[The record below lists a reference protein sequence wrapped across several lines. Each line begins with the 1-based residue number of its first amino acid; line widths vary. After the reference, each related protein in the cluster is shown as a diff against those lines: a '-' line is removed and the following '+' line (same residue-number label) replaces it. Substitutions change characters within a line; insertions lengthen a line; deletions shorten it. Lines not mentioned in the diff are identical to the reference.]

1 MSLLPLLP
9 MALLAGAP
17 SPTPMPVDRIAA
29 LVDESP
35 ILLSEVED
43 RGRAELAK
51 LGREGVSSGEIARR
65 RQEML
70 RALLATLIDERLLD
84 NQIKL
89 AKVDL
94 TDEELQSTIDDI
106 KRQNQIP
113 DDKAFAQALEH
124 EGLTMETYRVK
135 LKRDLEK
142 MKLLNL
148 KVQAKVTDADVRE
161 AYDKAYLHASAEQE
175 VHARHVLLSLK
186 PGAPAADE
194 QRVLEKAREVAQ
206 KAKAGEDFALL
217 AKQYSDGPS
226 AAQGGDLGYFKRG
239 VMVSE
244 LEAAAFSLPVGGV
257 SDPIRT
263 RFGYHVLK
271 IEDRRAVP
279 PPPFDQVK
287 EQLRA
292 KLRQEQSEKLTA
304 EYLGELRK
312 ESTVDIKI
320 EELRPSPKPDAP
332 APPH

>member
-1 MSLLPLLP
+1 MIFLSVLGSIA
-9 MALLAGAP
+9 ALAAAP
-17 SPTPMPVDRIAA
+17 APVPIDRIAA
-29 LVDESP
+29 LVDDSP
-35 ILLSEVED
+35 ILYSEVED
-43 RGRAELAK
+43 RGRAEFQK
-51 LGREGVSSGEIARR
+51 LQREGVGAAEVARR
-65 RQEML
+65 RREML

-84 NQIKL
+84 GQIKL

-94 TDEELQSTIDDI
+94 TDEELQSTIEDV
-106 KRQNQIP
+106 KRQNGIP
-113 DDKAFAQALEH
+113 DDKTFTAALER
-124 EGLTMETYRVK
+124 EGLTLETYRVK

-148 KVQAKVTDADVRE
+148 KVQAKVTDADVHE
-161 AYDKAYLHASAEQE
+161 AYDKTYLHATTEEE

-186 PGAPAADE
+186 PGASPADE
-194 QRVLEKAREVAQ
+194 QRVLQKAREVDQ
-206 KAKAGEDFALL
+206 KAKAGEDFAVL
-217 AKQYSDGPS
+217 AKQFSDGPS

-244 LEAAAFSLPVGGV
+244 LEVVAFALPVGGV

-287 EQLRA
+287 EQLRG

-304 EYLGELRK
+304 EYLNELRK
-312 ESTVDIKI
+312 ESSVEIKI
-320 EELRPSPKPDAP
+320 EELRPTPKPEAAVAP
-332 APPH
+332 H

>member
-1 MSLLPLLP
+1 MSLL
-9 MALLAGAP
+9 ALLSIVVLADAP
-17 SPTPMPVDRIAA
+17 APVPVDRIAA
-29 LVDESP
+29 LVDDSP

-51 LGREGVSSGEIARR
+51 LDREGASSAEIARR
-65 RQEML
+65 RQEIL
-70 RALLATLIDERLLD
+70 RALLAVLIDERLLD
-84 NQIKL
+84 GQIKL

-94 TDEELQSTIDDI
+94 TDEEVQQTIEDV
-106 KRQNQIP
+106 KRQNGIP
-113 DDKAFAQALEH
+113 DDKTFAAALER
-124 EGLTMETYRVK
+124 EGLTLETYRVK

-148 KVQAKVTDADVRE
+148 KVQSKVTDADVHE
-161 AYDKAYLHASAEQE
+161 AYDKAYLRAPAEEE

-186 PGAPAADE
+186 PGVPAADE
-194 QRVLEKAREVAQ
+194 QRVLQKAREVAQ

-244 LEAAAFSLPVGGV
+244 LEVAAFSLPVGGV

-287 EQLRA
+287 EQLRQ
-292 KLRQEQSEKLTA
+292 KIRQEQGEKLTA

-312 ESTVDIKI
+312 ESSVDIKI
-320 EELRPSPKPDAP
+320 DELKPPSKPDATV
-332 APPH
+332 PPR